1 MLEAIE
7 LYEGPILTSAAGEA
21 WRIQFGAKYH
31 LAYMSAVNELL
42 KQLDALHSYD
52 LLNQYAMKALTI
64 APESTKTYNWLIRSL
79 KKQGLDE
86 LASGEL
92 QAAKQHLTE
101 DEYSELLRFLE
112 DSQE

>member
-1 MLEAIE
+1 
-7 LYEGPILTSAAGEA
+7 
-21 WRIQFGAKYH
+21 
-31 LAYMSAVNELL
+31 MSAVNELL
-42 KQLDALHSYD
+42 KQLDALHFYD

-64 APESTKTYNWLIRSL
+64 APESTRTYNWLICSL
-79 KKQGLDE
+79 KKQRLDE

-101 DEYSELLRFLE
+101 EEYSELLRFLE